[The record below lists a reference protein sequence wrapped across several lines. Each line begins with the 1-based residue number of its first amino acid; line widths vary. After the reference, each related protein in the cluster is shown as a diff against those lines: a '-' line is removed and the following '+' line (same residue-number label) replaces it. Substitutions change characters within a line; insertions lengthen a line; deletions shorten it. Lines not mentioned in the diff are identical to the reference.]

1 VTPTPPNQPPRGQSA
16 PLRLLVN
23 NGGAKPAPSKFDFI
37 DLFAGIGGM
46 RIPFD
51 ELGGECVF
59 SSEWDKDAQDSYE
72 ANYGHRPTGDITEID
87 PASIPDHDILTGGFP
102 CQAFSVAGNMRGF
115 EDTRGTLFFNVAA
128 ILAAK
133 RPRAFLLENVKHLRT
148 HDGGQTYATIEAVL
162 TGLGYHVHTKV
173 LNALDFGL
181 PQRRQRTIIVGF
193 RDEAPFEFPAPL
205 GPPPSLATI
214 LEPTG
219 VAASAYIKAKRLAR
233 LKAQGDKPFTPSMWH
248 ENKSQH
254 ISVLPYSVALRTSAS
269 HNYILVNGERLPTS
283 RELLRLQGFPEDF
296 KIVVSHAAIR
306 HQTGNAVPV
315 PMIRAVAQNM
325 VAAMRKPQALSGS
338 TRWKPRDDDFGG
350 RQVKFK
356 YLPKEKWR
364 WAA

>member
-1 VTPTPPNQPPRGQSA
+1 MTPTQPHQRPRGQSA

-23 NGGAKPAPSKFDFI
+23 NGDAKPATSRFRFI

-51 ELGGECVF
+51 ELGGRCVF
-59 SSEWDKDAQDSYE
+59 SSEWNAAAQTTYE
-72 ANYGHRPTGDITEID
+72 ANFGDKPHGDITLIA

-102 CQAFSVAGNMRGF
+102 CQPFSAAGKMRGF
-115 EDTRGTLFFNVAA
+115 EDTRGTLFFNIAA
-128 ILAAK
+128 ILEAK
-133 RPRAFLLENVKHLRT
+133 RPAAFLLENVKQLRT
-148 HDGGQTYATIEAVL
+148 HDGGRTYEVIEKAL
-162 TGLGYHVHTKV
+162 TDLGYHVHTKV
-173 LNALDFGL
+173 LNALDYGL
-181 PQRRQRTIIVGF
+181 PQRSQRTIIVGF
-193 RDEAPFEFPAPL
+193 TDDVPFQFPAPL

-219 VAASAYIKAKRLAR
+219 VEASPEIKAQRLAR
-233 LKAQGDKPFTPSMWH
+233 LKAQGDKAFIPSMWH

-254 ISVLPYSVALRTSAS
+254 ISVLPHSVALRSTAS

-315 PMIRAVAQNM
+315 PMIRAVARNM
-325 VAAMRKPQALSGS
+325 VAAMRKPQLVGGGP
-338 TRWKPRDDDFGG
+338 RWASNEDDFGLG
-350 RQVKFK
+350 EVKYK
-356 YLPKEKWR
+356 CPPKEKWA